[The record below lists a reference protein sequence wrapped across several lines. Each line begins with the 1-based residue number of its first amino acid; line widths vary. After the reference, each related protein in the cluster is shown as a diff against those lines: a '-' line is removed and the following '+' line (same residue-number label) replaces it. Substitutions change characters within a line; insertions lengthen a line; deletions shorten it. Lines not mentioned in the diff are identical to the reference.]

1 MEDIEQHG
9 GMGGTTFFS
18 FSEPSTDIMKT
29 ENDNTVVIS
38 EYMFYLPFFFQ
49 GVVEGVVIEV
59 ANVDVRHP
67 QQGRLKF
74 LLSCHLY
81 IKKSSVLKFSLQFC

>member
-1 MEDIEQHG
+1 
-9 GMGGTTFFS
+9 
-18 FSEPSTDIMKT
+18 MKT

-38 EYMFYLPFFFQ
+38 DYMFYLPFFFQ
-49 GVVEGVVIEV
+49 GVVIEV
-59 ANVDVRHP
+59 AHVDERHP

-81 IKKSSVLKFSLQFC
+81 IKNSSVLKFSLQFC